1 MTSYQSLIRYPYAGR
16 TVFEFLTTKF
26 PYHDPEEWAFLLG
39 ENRVKVQG
47 EVATPHLVLRE
58 GDTLTYEPIPGR
70 IKEPDVDTNYTILKE
85 TSEFLFIDKPGNL
98 PMHPAGRYRTQ
109 TLLNLLEMVYPTVI
123 PVHRLD
129 RETSGIVIF
138 AKTEDSRTWLQKK
151 FESRVVKKEYLAVVR
166 GRMEAEVSL
175 EGFIGR
181 DLDSAIRKKMKF
193 SPLEFLDSK
202 SVSTHFIPID
212 YNESQNISLVLI
224 RPLTGRIHQIRA
236 SLLYLGFPILGDKLY
251 GPRETMFL
259 DFVQSGLTPALL
271 VELGFER
278 QLLHA
283 HSISYVDERVQRE
296 IRVQSNPQTEIL
308 SFFPNVK
315 TMSHRF

>member
-1 MTSYQSLIRYPYAGR
+1 MTAYKSLIRYPYTGK
-16 TVFEFLTTKF
+16 TVIEFLSTKF
-26 PYHDPEEWAFLLG
+26 PYHNSEEWTFLLEAG
-39 ENRVKVQG
+39 RVKVQNL
-47 EVATPHLVLRE
+47 VANSDLVLQE

-70 IKEPDVDTNYTILKE
+70 IEEPEVDTNYTILKE
-85 TSEFLFIDKPGNL
+85 TEDFLFVDKPGNL
-98 PMHPAGRYRTQ
+98 PMHPAGRYRTK
-109 TLLNLLEMVYPTVI
+109 TLLNLLEKTYPIAI

-138 AKTEDSRTWLQKK
+138 AKTEEGRTWLQKK

-166 GRMEAEVSL
+166 GFFEKEVTL

-193 SPLEFLDSK
+193 SPNEFLETK
-202 SVSTHFIPID
+202 SVSTYFIPLKF
-212 YNESQNISLVLI
+212 NESQNVSLVLV
-224 RPLTGRIHQIRA
+224 RPITGRIHQIRA

-259 DFVQSGLTPALL
+259 DFVQSGLTDSLL
-271 VELGFER
+271 AELGFER

-283 HSISYVDERVQRE
+283 HSISYLDDRACEEVFIKSNPLRE
-296 IRVQSNPQTEIL
+296 IE
-308 SFFPNVK
+308 SFFPNYKDYVP
-315 TMSHRF
+315 